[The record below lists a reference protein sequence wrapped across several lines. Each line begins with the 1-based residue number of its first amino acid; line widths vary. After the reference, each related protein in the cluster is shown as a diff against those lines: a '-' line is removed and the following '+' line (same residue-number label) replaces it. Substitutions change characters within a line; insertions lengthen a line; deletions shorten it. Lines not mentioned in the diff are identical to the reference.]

1 MKTFIKYDFFFQL
14 TIYFFSIIWSGLNSE
29 FQGNFAICLFFIGCS
44 QTVSY
49 IIRLNKKGKNT
60 IFKIYTT
67 GYCIFILSIVPMIFV
82 KPEFM
87 FWFTAILINI
97 MAVLFLISGFIDY
110 KNLKS
115 ENL

>member
-1 MKTFIKYDFFFQL
+1 
-14 TIYFFSIIWSGLNSE
+14 
-29 FQGNFAICLFFIGCS
+29 
-44 QTVSY
+44 
-49 IIRLNKKGKNT
+49 
-60 IFKIYTT
+60 
-67 GYCIFILSIVPMIFV
+67 MIFV